1 MGRGEALRYWFH
13 THQEIIWAVGLGA
26 VVALVAGAFAGLI

>member
-1 MGRGEALRYWFH
+1 MRYWVH

-26 VVALVAGAFAGLI
+26 VMAFLAGAFAGLI